1 MGFDAKAA
9 LKKKVSFV
17 GADFDKYYLERVIE
31 RAERKWKLK
40 MNPHIMTKEEIQ
52 AQEETI
58 ERDKSVKE
66 VIQFHQAN
74 IDA

>member
-1 MGFDAKAA
+1 VQLNLGVDAKAA

-17 GADFDKYYLERVIE
+17 DCEYNHDYRVKVIE
-31 RAERKWKLK
+31 RAEKKWKLK

-66 VIQFHQAN
+66 VI
-74 IDA
+74 